1 MQFLVYCC
9 FRIFG
14 FFVSLLSYR
23 TLHMLGN
30 FAGTV
35 AYHLHRPFRKKALA
49 NLAIAFGKTK
59 TEEERKKIAKKSFQN
74 LMITCLEFFRFK
86 KSHNNLSEIVT
97 LEKNPEVE
105 NLLINT

>member
-1 MQFLVYCC
+1 
-9 FRIFG
+9 
-14 FFVSLLSYR
+14 
-23 TLHMLGN
+23 MLGN
-30 FAGTV
+30 FAGTI

-105 NLLINT
+105 NLLINKQGIVFLTAHQANWEIPFLALTI